1 MTDDLIEK
9 MAGAFLKDLIQN
21 STESWQLDNAAADRA
36 MRAAWAA
43 AAEPNF
49 EMQVA
54 GHKVRGLVPYESVV
68 DIWQAMHGAADVD
81 GER

>member
-36 MRAAWAA
+36 MRAAWAV
-43 AAEPNF
+43 AAEPTDA
-49 EMQVA
+49 MLKA
-54 GHKVRGLVPYESVV
+54 GAGLIFSKESMKGR
-68 DIWQAMHGAADVD
+68 WQAMHGAADVD